1 MYNEMFTMYNAKRI
15 FTIQPIQIQIIS
27 TLLSGDGLGSDM
39 FISNGFMLC
48 ILWPSPIKQMQCDLG
63 PIPYLILILFLN
75 HHVAIISA
83 DGCSSDMFIANPG
96 VLRRPCSRI
105 VEDEVVGHT
114 LYNFH
119 SADPTG
125 WAEPIS
131 GIGLC
136 LSVRPSSLRR

>member
-1 MYNEMFTMYNAKRI
+1 
-15 FTIQPIQIQIIS
+15 
-27 TLLSGDGLGSDM
+27 
-39 FISNGFMLC
+39 
-48 ILWPSPIKQMQCDLG
+48 MQCDLG
-63 PIPYLILILFLN
+63 SIPNLILILFLN

-96 VLRRPCSRI
+96 VLRRPRSHI

-125 WAEPIS
+125 
-131 GIGLC
+131 
-136 LSVRPSSLRR
+136 

>member
-1 MYNEMFTMYNAKRI
+1 MRLRYVAQQWVYAVYPLTQSNKTDAMRSWINTKPNLN
-15 FTIQPIQIQIIS
+15 PI
-27 TLLSGDGLGSDM
+27 
-39 FISNGFMLC
+39 
-48 ILWPSPIKQMQCDLG
+48 
-63 PIPYLILILFLN
+63 LN

-96 VLRRPCSRI
+96 VLRRPRSHI

-125 WAEPIS
+125 
-131 GIGLC
+131 
-136 LSVRPSSLRR
+136 